1 MENDLLENTAQN
13 KTVLDPCCG
22 SRMMFF
28 DKEDERCVFGDKRQE
43 KTILCD
49 GRQLIVDPDILMDF
63 TNMPFA
69 DNTFYLVV
77 FDPPHL
83 IRAGE
88 KSWLAKKYGK
98 LDQDWQDDLRQG
110 FKECFRVLKP
120 NGTLIFKWN
129 ETQIKVKDILALT
142 HHKPLFGHPTRRN
155 GCTHWFV
162 FIKDVINNL

>member
-1 MENDLLENTAQN
+1 MN
-13 KTVLDPCCG
+13 KSVLDVCCG
-22 SRMMFF
+22 SKMMWF
-28 DKEDERCVFGDKRQE
+28 DKKNEHCVFADKRQE

-49 GRQLIVDPDILMDF
+49 GRQLVVDPNILMDF

-120 NGTLIFKWN
+120 NGILIFKWN

-142 HHKPLFGHPTRRN
+142 DHQPLFGHLTPRS
-155 GCTHWFV
+155 GCTHWFT
-162 FIKDVINNL
+162 FMKDSY

>member
-1 MENDLLENTAQN
+1 MN
-13 KTVLDPCCG
+13 KSVLDVCCG
-22 SRMMFF
+22 SKMMWF
-28 DKEDERCVFGDKRQE
+28 DKKDKRCVFADKRQE
-43 KTILCD
+43 KTTLCD
-49 GRQLIVDPDILMDF
+49 GRQLVVDPNILMDF

-69 DNTFYLVV
+69 DNTFYLFV

-120 NGTLIFKWN
+120 NGILIFKWN

-142 HHKPLFGHPTRRN
+142 DHQPLFGHVTRRS
-155 GCTHWFV
+155 GCTHLFT
-162 FIKDVINNL
+162 FMKDSY

>member
-1 MENDLLENTAQN
+1 MN
-13 KTVLDPCCG
+13 KSVLDVCCG
-22 SRMMFF
+22 SKMMWF
-28 DKEDERCVFGDKRQE
+28 DKKDKRCVFADKRQE
-43 KTILCD
+43 KTTLCD
-49 GRQLIVDPDILMDF
+49 GRQLVVDPDILMDF

-142 HHKPLFGHPTRRN
+142 DHQPLFGHLTRRS
-155 GCTHWFV
+155 GCTHWFT
-162 FIKDVINNL
+162 FMKDSY

>member
-1 MENDLLENTAQN
+1 M
-13 KTVLDPCCG
+13 V
-22 SRMMFF
+22 
-28 DKEDERCVFGDKRQE
+28 
-43 KTILCD
+43 
-49 GRQLIVDPDILMDF
+49 VDPDILMDF

-110 FKECFRVLKP
+110 FNECFRVLKP

-142 HHKPLFGHPTRRN
+142 DHQPLFGHLTRRS
-155 GCTHWFV
+155 GCTHWFT
-162 FIKDVINNL
+162 FMKDSY

>member
-1 MENDLLENTAQN
+1 MN
-13 KTVLDPCCG
+13 KSVLDVCCG
-22 SRMMFF
+22 SKMMWF
-28 DKEDERCVFGDKRQE
+28 DKKNEHCVFADKRQE
-43 KTILCD
+43 KTTLCD
-49 GRQLIVDPDILMDF
+49 GRQLVVDPNILMDF

-120 NGTLIFKWN
+120 NGILIFKWN

-142 HHKPLFGHPTRRN
+142 DHQPLFGHLTRRR
-155 GCTHWFV
+155 GCTHWFT
-162 FIKDVINNL
+162 FMKDSY